1 MHACTHICM
10 RVWCN
15 GSAVARGCARAHGCC
30 MKLRVEH
37 RATGDSL
44 PSFWA
49 KTQAGDFVTF
59 PDEFACYWHV
69 IEEINKH
76 YYLY

>member
-1 MHACTHICM
+1 
-10 RVWCN
+10 
-15 GSAVARGCARAHGCC
+15 